1 MIYTKNLPQ
10 VKICLDQKEF
20 NILLEL
26 ISNGINDEN
35 KIIKD
40 KSIMIKDKLLKYS
53 TLSKVNENK
62 IEING
67 LFYIKEITDILEVI
81 IMTSKVSVTE
91 NYCNKLEKLQWNN

>member
-53 TLSKVNENK
+53 
-62 IEING
+62 
-67 LFYIKEITDILEVI
+67 
-81 IMTSKVSVTE
+81 
-91 NYCNKLEKLQWNN
+91 

>member
-10 VKICLDQKEF
+10 VKICLEQKEF

-53 TLSKVNENK
+53 TPSKVNENK
-62 IEING
+62 MEIKS
-67 LFYIKEITDILEVI
+67 LFYINEITDILEVI
-81 IMTSKVSVTE
+81 IMTSKISVTE
-91 NYCNKLEKLQWNN
+91 NYYNKLEKLQWNN